1 MKYSVLYTVELIK
14 GFKQLQY
21 SVKYHNQSRKQIKYC
36 QRLLYR
42 IQNTTLELYTTL
54 QPLLKLACDS
64 AYIVEIGV
72 N

>member
-36 QRLLYR
+36 QLLLYR
-42 IQNTTLELYTTL
+42 IQNTTLSYTQL
-54 QPLLKLACDS
+54 CNH
-64 AYIVEIGV
+64 Y
-72 N
+72 